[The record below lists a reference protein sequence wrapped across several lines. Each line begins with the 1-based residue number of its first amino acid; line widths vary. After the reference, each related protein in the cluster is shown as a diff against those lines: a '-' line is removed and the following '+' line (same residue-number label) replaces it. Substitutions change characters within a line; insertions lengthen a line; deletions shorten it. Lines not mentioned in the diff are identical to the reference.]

1 MKRTYYPKKEQYG
14 RRKGTKKRE
23 YKEHAHQVA
32 LFELAKMY
40 ESQIPELS
48 LLTGSLN
55 GVNLDPRVGKRA
67 KAAGVK
73 AGFPDIHWPIARGQW
88 FSLYIE
94 LKTDE
99 GSASAK
105 QLRVAQM
112 LRNEG
117 NLVLFI
123 RGSEL
128 AWDKLMK
135 YHKLAPLKLQKKV
148 QEVEP
153 GADQKKSAQV

>member
-1 MKRTYYPKKEQYG
+1 MKRFYYPKKNLSGKQ
-14 RRKGTKKRE
+14 KKPKKRQ
-23 YKEHAHQVA
+23 YKEHNHQVA
-32 LFELAKMY
+32 VFQLAKMY
-40 ESQIPELS
+40 ENQFPELA

-55 GVNLDPRVGKRA
+55 GVDLDIKVAKRA
-67 KAAGVK
+67 KDAGVK

-88 FSLYIE
+88 FGLYVE

-99 GSASAK
+99 GRASAE
-105 QLRVAQM
+105 QLKIAQM

-128 AWDKLMK
+128 AWNNIMK
-135 YHKLAPLKLQKKV
+135 YAKLPRLMLQKK
-148 QEVEP
+148 ESADD
-153 GADQKKSAQV
+153 ADQGKSV

>member
-1 MKRTYYPKKEQYG
+1 MKKRYPKKP
-14 RRKGTKKRE
+14 TKKRQ
-23 YKEHAHQVA
+23 YKEHNHQVA
-32 LFELAKMY
+32 VFELAKMY
-40 ESQIPELS
+40 ETQYPELS

-55 GVNLDPRVGKRA
+55 GVNLDARVGKWA
-67 KAAGVK
+67 KDAGVK
-73 AGFPDIHWPIARGQW
+73 DGFPDIHWPIARGKW

-99 GSASAK
+99 GRASPA

-128 AWDKLMK
+128 AWQNLMK
-135 YHKLAPLKLQKKV
+135 YRELKPMVIQAKAL
-148 QEVEP
+148 EAEP
-153 GADQKKSAQV
+153 SADQTGSISA